1 MRTLLRLAAVIVVV
15 IVAVVLLQDAW
26 DGAPWRRE
34 AGPAS
39 DSVGTSGIDTGR
51 ARQVGAEIGEK
62 AALATQEMKETA
74 QEAAITTKI
83 KAKMALDE
91 LVKAR
96 AIDVSTDGT
105 TVTLRG
111 SVTSAAERDRAVSL
125 ARETDGVAEVF
136 DQMVIR

>member
-1 MRTLLRLAAVIVVV
+1 MRTLLRLVAVVV

-34 AGPAS
+34 AGSAS
-39 DSVGTSGIDTGR
+39 DSIGTSGIDTSR

-74 QEAAITTKI
+74 QAAAITTKI

-96 AIDVSTDGT
+96 AIDVSTDKT

-111 SVTSAAERDRAVSL
+111 SVASAAERERAVSL

-136 DQMVIR
+136 DQLVIR